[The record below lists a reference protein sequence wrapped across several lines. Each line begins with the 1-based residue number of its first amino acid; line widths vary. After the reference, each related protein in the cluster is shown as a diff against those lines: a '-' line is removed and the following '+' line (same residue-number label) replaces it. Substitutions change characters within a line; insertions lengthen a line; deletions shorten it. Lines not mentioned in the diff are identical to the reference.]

1 MKKGLL
7 AELFGSKKKS
17 ATDPGRRR
25 AAQPSEKKPEK
36 IKKKKED
43 KEFTDEELDF
53 LDSDIFDEM

>member
-7 AELFGSKKKS
+7 AEIFGSGNKNADLGKRNS
-17 ATDPGRRR
+17 
-25 AAQPSEKKPEK
+25 AQPPVKKAEK
-36 IKKKKED
+36 IKKKKEY